1 MNITYANRRSLKSSI
16 LVKECKGIHTHTQ
29 EKEKIGEAQVSGYRV
44 NYSVNIGE

>member
-16 LVKECKGIHTHTQ
+16 LVKSVKESTHTQ